1 MCDRLILD
9 FDASE
14 LCVDFSMAVAGGAA
28 VFVAFQTFFGVS
40 VAQPLVPGGVQL
52 ATVDPQ
58 ISVGTRVGAQFA
70 QFAVAFA
77 AAARR
82 TFLVRSAQPFHVISS
97 AIITIK
103 AINSFSHLAC
113 SNY

>member
-1 MCDRLILD
+1 
-9 FDASE
+9 
-14 LCVDFSMAVAGGAA
+14 
-28 VFVAFQTFFGVS
+28 

-58 ISVGTRVGAQFA
+58 ISVGARVGAQFA

-103 AINSFSHLAC
+103 SIYFPFFHAAYIAVVKLLI
-113 SNY
+113 